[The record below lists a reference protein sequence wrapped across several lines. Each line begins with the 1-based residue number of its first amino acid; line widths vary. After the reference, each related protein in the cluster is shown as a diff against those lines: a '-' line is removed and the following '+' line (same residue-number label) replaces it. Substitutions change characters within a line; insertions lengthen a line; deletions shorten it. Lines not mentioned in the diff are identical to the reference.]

1 MSYSEVERPSSTRA
15 TGLMSLFRSQM
26 TRLGANYR
34 AVAQLI
40 GPQRVLKYTLCAPF
54 FLPLDCCSTHWP
66 AEGTEI

>member
-40 GPQRVLKYTLCAPF
+40 GPQRVLKY
-54 FLPLDCCSTHWP
+54 PLR
-66 AEGTEI
+66 